1 MPTRLRRSLVVV
13 PALLLAMTLGA
24 CGDMHAKVT
33 TGTYAGESGAQAP
46 YLDVGPLVYQVQLSR
61 QLNPANLEDSAYLQ
75 ALKPAQRALA
85 PGQEWFAVFLQVYN
99 NSSVA
104 HPIATSVS
112 IYDTEG
118 NVYAPIVPGLAN
130 QFAYRA
136 GTIIPASSQL
146 PQPGSVAANGG
157 TQGLLLL
164 FKIQLA
170 SLDNRPIRLKIVD
183 PTNAAQGASAEL
195 DV

>member
-1 MPTRLRRSLVVV
+1 M
-13 PALLLAMTLGA
+13 
-24 CGDMHAKVT
+24 T
-33 TGTYAGESGAQAP
+33 TGTYAGESGASAP

-61 QLNPANLEDSAYLQ
+61 QLNPNNLEDSAYMQGLT
-75 ALKPAQRALA
+75 PTQRALA

-99 NSSVA
+99 NSSIP
-104 HPIATSVS
+104 HPIANSVS

-118 NVYAPIVPGLAN
+118 NVYAPVVPSLVN

-146 PQPGSVAANGG
+146 PQPSSVAANGG

-164 FKIQLA
+164 FKIQVA
-170 SLDNRPIRLKIVD
+170 SLDNRPIRVKIVD

>member
-1 MPTRLRRSLVVV
+1 MPTRLRRSLLVI
-13 PALLLAMTLGA
+13 PALLLALALGA
-24 CGDMHAKVT
+24 CGDMHTRVT
-33 TGTYAGESGAQAP
+33 TGTYAGESGASAP

-61 QLNPANLEDSAYLQ
+61 ELNPANLEDSAYMQGLT
-75 ALKPAQRALA
+75 PAQRALA
-85 PGQEWFAVFLQVYN
+85 PGEEWFGVFLQVYN

-104 HPIATSVS
+104 HLIASSVS
-112 IYDTEG
+112 LYDTEG
-118 NVYAPIVPGLAN
+118 NVYAPIVPNLVN

-146 PQPGSVAANGG
+146 PQPSSVAANGG

-164 FKIQLA
+164 FKIQVA
-170 SLDNRPIRLKIVD
+170 SLDNRPIRLQIVD
-183 PTNAAQGASAEL
+183 PTNAAQTASAEL